1 MALKSLYKKSF
12 ALAYD
17 IFMFP
22 LEKLGLKKLRKKAL
36 KFIKGETILEL
47 GVGTGLNAFAYPNEI
62 NIIGIERKFEMIER
76 AIKKTQRFK
85 KDVAMLCGNVEML
98 PFKDEQFDT
107 VFATFVFCEVK
118 NPKKGFDEIIRVL
131 KPGGRLVL
139 LEHVRPE
146 GKFLS
151 KIFDLGNKFTSIL
164 GENIN
169 RTTAE
174 TVLEAGFK
182 VERVEK
188 IYDGIVKLIIGTKPD
203 KVLRS

>member
-1 MALKSLYKKSF
+1 
-12 ALAYD
+12 
-17 IFMFP
+17 MF
-22 LEKLGLKKLRKKAL
+22 
-36 KFIKGETILEL
+36 
-47 GVGTGLNAFAYPNEI
+47 
-62 NIIGIERKFEMIER
+62 
-76 AIKKTQRFK
+76 
-85 KDVAMLCGNVEML
+85 
-98 PFKDEQFDT
+98 
-107 VFATFVFCEVK
+107 FATFVFCEVK